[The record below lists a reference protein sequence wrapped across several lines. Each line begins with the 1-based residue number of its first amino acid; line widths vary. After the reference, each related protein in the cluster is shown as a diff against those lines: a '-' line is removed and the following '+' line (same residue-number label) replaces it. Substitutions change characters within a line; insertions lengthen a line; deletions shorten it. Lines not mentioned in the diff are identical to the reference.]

1 MTIAHPPQTV
11 EALRARLAVRRDKT
25 LVSLIAFAGLRPGEA
40 LALRW
45 GDIREHSVF
54 ATKAISLGEEKGT
67 KTGKE
72 RVVPL
77 MKPVVQDLSEWKLA
91 SGRPDDTALVFPAAD
106 GGLWKDHD
114 YRNRRRRLFKPSANP
129 VGIAKPYDLRHSYA
143 SLRFAERANPAEI
156 ADEMG
161 HSLEVLFSTCAH
173 VIAELKGAGPVS
185 AEELILEAHRGHIL
199 PTSSED
205 ATSMTGSEQ

>member
-1 MTIAHPPQTV
+1 M
-11 EALRARLAVRRDKT
+11 
-25 LVSLIAFAGLRPGEA
+25 SLIAYAGLRPGEA

-54 ATKAISLGEEKGT
+54 VTKAVSLGEEKGT

-77 MKPVVQDLSEWKLA
+77 MKPVIQDLNEWKMV
-91 SGRPDDTALVFPAAD
+91 SGRPDDNTLVFPASD

-114 YRNRRRRLFKPSANP
+114 YRNWRKRVFKPAANP
-129 VGIAKPYDLRHSYA
+129 LGIAKPYDLRHSYA

-161 HSLEVLFSTCAH
+161 HSLEVLFSTYAH
-173 VIAELKGAGPVS
+173 LIAELKGAGPVS
-185 AEELILEAHRGHIL
+185 AEALILEARCGHIL
-199 PTSSED
+199 TTSSED
-205 ATSMTGSEQ
+205 AASMTGSEQ